1 MIYKIM
7 PIIILMPY
15 LVSRGVDLSFL
26 YVVIQMADS
35 MEVTILAIVCPA
47 IRCEWQLE
55 TWQEA
60 TITTVRPD

>member
-1 MIYKIM
+1 MS
-7 PIIILMPY
+7 IIILMPC
-15 LVSRGVDLSFL
+15 LVSRRVDLSYLFA
-26 YVVIQMADS
+26 VAQMADS

>member
-1 MIYKIM
+1 M
-7 PIIILMPY
+7 PIIILMPH

>member
-1 MIYKIM
+1 M
-7 PIIILMPY
+7 PIIILMPH
-15 LVSRGVDLSFL
+15 LVSTGVDLSFL

>member
-1 MIYKIM
+1 M
-7 PIIILMPY
+7 PIIILIPH
-15 LVSRGVDLSFL
+15 LVSRWVDLSFL

>member
-1 MIYKIM
+1 M

>member
-1 MIYKIM
+1 M
-7 PIIILMPY
+7 PC
-15 LVSRGVDLSFL
+15 LVSRRVDLSYLFA
-26 YVVIQMADS
+26 VAQMADS
-35 MEVTILAIVCPA
+35 MEVTILAIVCPT

>member
-1 MIYKIM
+1 M
-7 PIIILMPY
+7 PH

-55 TWQEA
+55 TWKEA